1 MTLRF
6 PVLALLASVLALS
19 ACAQVP
25 EAAPEQA
32 LEPIEPPMAQ
42 MPMAPMAPP
51 AGVRKITDGAL
62 SCEQI
67 YAESRGLEAA
77 IAKHQAESDAA
88 QAEANAAQDA
98 MMKSAGRGPGASVGS
113 SLLGMIP
120 GANMFSGMAQQAAM
134 SAQMSAMRDS
144 QSKMMASYQRV
155 AQVQEQLAYA
165 QARND
170 HLVDLF
176 LKKGCRAPQ

>member
-1 MTLRF
+1 MTLRL

-19 ACAQVP
+19 ARAQVP
-25 EAAPEQA
+25 EAAPAET
-32 LEPIEPPMAQ
+32 LEPMEPPMAQ

-51 AGVRKITDGAL
+51 AGVRKLTDGAL
-62 SCEQI
+62 GCEQI

-77 IAKHQAESDAA
+77 IAKHQAEADAA
-88 QAEANAAQDA
+88 QAEANTAQDA
-98 MMKSAGRGPGASVGS
+98 MMKNAGGGGMSMGS

-144 QSKMMASYQRV
+144 QSKMMAAYQRV

-176 LKKGCRAPQ
+176 LKKGCKVPQ